1 MAKFSVGDVV
11 VGNSRASNHYS
22 ITQTGWVGTV
32 RDVSGNNIH
41 VFSQNDAGNY
51 WVEAEYFDLVEQQ
64 NPVEESDF
72 LQML

>member
-1 MAKFSVGDVV
+1 MAKFSVGDIV

-22 ITQTGWVGTV
+22 ITRTGWVGTV
-32 RDVSGNNIH
+32 RDISENNIQ
-41 VFSQNDAGNY
+41 VFSQDGVCNY

>member
-11 VGNSRASNHYS
+11 IGNSRASNHYS
-22 ITQTGWVGTV
+22 ITRTGWVGTV
-32 RDVSGNNIH
+32 RDVSGNNIQ
-41 VFSQNDAGNY
+41 VFSQDGVCNY
-51 WVEAEYFDLVEQQ
+51 WVAAEYFDLVEQQ